1 MNEIVNKFGP
11 LVGRI
16 LIALIFLLSGF
27 GKLTGF
33 AGTAG
38 YMASKMPVSGT
49 LIDLLLV
56 ITIIVELGGS
66 LALVLGFKARIAAL
80 VLFLWMIP
88 VTLLF
93 HNFWA
98 VPADQAQNQMIH
110 FMKNISI
117 LGGLLYVVMHGSGPL
132 SVDGREAGR

>member
-11 LVGRI
+11 VVGRI

-38 YMASKMPVSGT
+38 YMASKMPMSGT

-56 ITIIVELGGS
+56 ITIIVELGGGI
-66 LALVLGFKARIAAL
+66 ALVLGWKARLAAL
-80 VLFLWMIP
+80 VFFLWLIP

-98 VPADQAQNQMIH
+98 APADQAMIQQIM
-110 FMKNISI
+110 FLKNLAIM
-117 LGGLLYVVMHGSGPL
+117 GGMLLIMANGPGPY
-132 SVDGREAGR
+132 SVDKK